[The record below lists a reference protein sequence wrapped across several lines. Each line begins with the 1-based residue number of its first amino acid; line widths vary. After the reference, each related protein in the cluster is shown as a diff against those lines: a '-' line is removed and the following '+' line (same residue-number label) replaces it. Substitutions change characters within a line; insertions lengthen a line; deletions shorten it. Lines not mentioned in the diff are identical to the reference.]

1 MDSVNRIQVMTNT
14 EAMINGSVS
23 GMADMSKVPKE
34 NFNLMRDIYVT
45 DTKKGNENA
54 LSSVMDNFNK
64 K

>member
-1 MDSVNRIQVMTNT
+1 MTNT